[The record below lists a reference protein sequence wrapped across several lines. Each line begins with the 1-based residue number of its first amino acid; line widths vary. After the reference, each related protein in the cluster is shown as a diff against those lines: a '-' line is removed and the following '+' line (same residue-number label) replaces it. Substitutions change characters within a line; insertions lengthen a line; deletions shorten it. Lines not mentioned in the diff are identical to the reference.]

1 MAYLETTPS
10 RLGQS
15 NLTGGSYAND
25 NALFLKQFAGEVLTT
40 FEIENVMMPLHTVRS
55 ISSGKSAQ
63 FPTTGVAT
71 AAYHTPGE
79 SLMTTSGSS
88 TSTSKYLSRIRHA
101 EVVINIDDMLLS
113 SAFISNIDEAKNHY
127 DVRSIYSTEIGR
139 QLAYVADKNLIRTV
153 ISGAGATTDRFGNTG
168 TTAAPYL
175 GDTISYDD
183 EAAAGDALAAEM
195 TGAFFSAAQ
204 KMDEKGVPNSDRYA
218 VVTPAVYYQLVNF
231 NKDAIS
237 RDYNP
242 EGNGSKAG
250 GYIVQIAGIK
260 IMKSN
265 NIPTTDEATTGVAP
279 HNSSGVANDVFGSSG
294 DGYGNFNFART
305 KGIIFQKEAVGTVK
319 LLDLGVESDYSIE
332 RQGTL
337 LVAKYAM
344 GHGVLRNEC
353 CYWLRGDA

>member
-1 MAYLETTPS
+1 MAYMEPSVS

-15 NLTGGSYAND
+15 NLTGD
-25 NALFLKQFAGEVLTT
+25 VNALFLKQFAGEVLTT
-40 FEIENVMMPLHTVRS
+40 FEMENVMMPLHTVRS

-63 FPTTGVAT
+63 FPTTGVAS

-79 SLMTTSGSS
+79 SLLTTDNGSGA
-88 TSTSKYLSRIRHA
+88 TKYLSRIKHA
-101 EVVINIDDMLLS
+101 EVVIAIDDMLVS
-113 SAFISNIDEAKNHY
+113 SAFIANIDEAKNHY

-139 QLAYVADKNLIRTV
+139 QLAYTADKNLIRTV
-153 ISGAGATTDRFGNTG
+153 ISGANATTDRFGG
-168 TTAAPYL
+168 SSSLYL
-175 GDTISYDD
+175 GGTEVYDD
-183 EAAAGDALAAEM
+183 ELTGTDLGNALA
-195 TGAFFSAAQ
+195 TAFFNVAQ
-204 KMDEKGVPNSDRYA
+204 KMDEKGVPQNDRYA
-218 VVTPAVYYQLVNF
+218 VVTPEVYYQLVNL

-250 GYIVQIAGIK
+250 GYIVQIAGIR

-279 HNSSGVANDVFGSSG
+279 HNSAQIQNDVFGTSG
-294 DGYGNFNFART
+294 VGYGAFNFLRT
-305 KGIIFQKEAVGTVK
+305 KGVIFQKEAVGTVK

-337 LVAKYAM
+337 MVAKYAM

-353 CYWLRGDA
+353 CFWLRGDV